1 MSVPSWQICSNEAGR
16 QPNRGN
22 RSLSVTPAGENRLK
36 TRDHKHCWRIKDAK
50 KIYRKVLKNRIR
62 HDLHPMASDFLQY
75 KPKL

>member
-1 MSVPSWQICSNEAGR
+1 MSVPFWQICSNEAGR
-16 QPNRGN
+16 QPNRAN
-22 RSLSVTPAGENRLK
+22 RGLSVTPAGGNRLK
-36 TRDHKHCWRIKDAK
+36 TREQALLADQGRK